1 MINGLEALEEISLL
15 VDVRKEHINEYLNI
29 IEKEL
34 KDYQEIKEIAKHYNW
49 DDITN
54 EIFSIKTDKKYR
66 DLFDSAII
74 NIQEDYRKARALE
87 VIKTKRVNI
96 ARLMICLSLKEYN
109 KYIFD
114 EYRHDVERIQERV
127 LTQEEYD
134 SLEEVLL

>member
-1 MINGLEALEEISLL
+1 MINGLEAFNEK
-15 VDVRKEHINEYLNI
+15 VRFYSPFEQENEI

-34 KDYQEIKEIAKHYNW
+34 KDYQEIKEIAEHYNW

-87 VIKTKRVNI
+87 IIKEKVVDIYLLYATKNLEDYNSS
-96 ARLMICLSLKEYN
+96 LMQYN
-109 KYIFD
+109 AN
-114 EYRHDVERIQERV
+114 

-134 SLEEVLL
+134 ILTEVMR